1 MSLSLSDAI
10 QLLSKIKIV
19 DNLFLKI
26 GILLGLT
33 FFLLYYAVHIL
44 LSITFRSMTY
54 VDNMRIYKIK

>member
-10 QLLSKIKIV
+10 ELLSKIKIV

-33 FFLLYYAVHIL
+33 FFLLYVE
-44 LSITFRSMTY
+44 SINNIIGICSTY
-54 VDNMRIYKIK
+54 IIINNF